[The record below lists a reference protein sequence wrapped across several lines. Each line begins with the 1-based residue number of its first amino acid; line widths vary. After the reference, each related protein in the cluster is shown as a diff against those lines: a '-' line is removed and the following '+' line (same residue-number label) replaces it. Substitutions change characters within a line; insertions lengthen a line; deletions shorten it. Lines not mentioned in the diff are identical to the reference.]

1 MTSAERP
8 IGAVVVSGVRETVRT
23 WTLVALVMFLFNL
36 VAYAG
41 FSIAGGVWFTV
52 SDALGLAL
60 AASMVPVMVGV
71 DRLIRPAVGQI
82 SRAARTVGVTG
93 MVVVMVGSIVL
104 LTSEVSHEFVPAGGG
119 LGMQFVGFG
128 LEGVWFL
135 LMGRLAPRA
144 GIYSERLAA
153 VCYITGGGFLL
164 GATGA
169 AFGPDSIGV
178 MVGMTLSLF
187 GFVTWAVLS
196 RRQMA
201 G

>member
-1 MTSAERP
+1 MTSVDRP
-8 IGAVVVSGVRETVRT
+8 IGAFASGVGETVRT
-23 WTLVALVMFLFNL
+23 WTLVALVMFLLNL

-41 FSIAGGVWFTV
+41 FSVAGGVWFTV
-52 SDALGLAL
+52 SDALGFAL
-60 AASMVPVMVGV
+60 AASMVPVMVGM
-71 DRLIRPAVGQI
+71 DRLVRPDVGDA
-82 SRAARTVGVTG
+82 SRVARIIGVTG

-135 LMGRLAPRA
+135 LIGRLASRA
-144 GIYSERLAA
+144 GIYSSRLAI
-153 VCYITGGGFLL
+153 VSYVTGAGFLV

-178 MVGMTLSLF
+178 MVGMTLSFF
-187 GFVTWAVLS
+187 GFIGWAVMS
-196 RRQMA
+196 RRQIE

>member
-1 MTSAERP
+1 MTSVDRP
-8 IGAVVVSGVRETVRT
+8 VGAVASGVTGTVRT
-23 WTLVALVMFLFNL
+23 WTLVALVMFLLNL

-52 SDALGLAL
+52 SDALGFAL
-60 AASMVPVMVGV
+60 AASMVPVMLGM
-71 DRLIRPAVGQI
+71 DRLVGPGVGDV
-82 SRAARTVGVTG
+82 SRVARIIGVTG
-93 MVVVMVGSIVL
+93 MVVVMAGSIVL

-135 LMGRLAPRA
+135 LLGRLASRA
-144 GIYSERLAA
+144 GIYSSRLGI
-153 VCYITGGGFLL
+153 VCYVTGAGFLV

-178 MVGMTLSLF
+178 MVGMTLSFF
-187 GFVTWAVLS
+187 GFIVWAVMS
-196 RRQMA
+196 RRQID

>member
-1 MTSAERP
+1 MTSVDRP
-8 IGAVVVSGVRETVRT
+8 VGTVASGVSETVRT
-23 WTLVALVMFLFNL
+23 WTLVALVMFLLNL

-41 FSIAGGVWFTV
+41 FSVAGGVWFTV
-52 SDALGLAL
+52 SDALGFGL
-60 AASMVPVMVGV
+60 AASMVPVMVGM
-71 DRLIRPAVGQI
+71 DRMVRPKVGDASQT
-82 SRAARTVGVTG
+82 ARIIGVTG
-93 MVVVMVGSIVL
+93 MIVAMVGSIVL

-135 LMGRLAPRA
+135 LVGRLASRA
-144 GIYSERLAA
+144 GIYSSRLAT
-153 VCYITGGGFLL
+153 VCYITGAGFLV

-178 MVGMTLSLF
+178 MVGMTLSFF
-187 GFVTWAVLS
+187 GFIAWAVMS
-196 RRQMA
+196 RRQID